1 MIAEMKNVTKRGDI
15 AFKCLKNRHR
25 IIVSKHFGES
35 LVRKVHE
42 FYGHIGA
49 HHLAEKLRPLY
60 YFQNMDSMID
70 TFCKKCEIC
79 IKNKSRRCR
88 LLGKMSK
95 LGPATKPFEI
105 MSVDT
110 VGGFSGNRSP
120 KKYMHILVDHFTRKA
135 FISTTKTQT
144 TRDFIKLIDRVTRN
158 ENVHTI
164 LADQYSALNS
174 KDLKMYLRDRGVKLV
189 LTSVNNPE
197 SNGLNERLN
206 QTLVNRIRCK
216 INSDTRRPWSVIAEE
231 CVDEYNR
238 TDHSVTKFS
247 PDYLMYGRRTHIV
260 PQELIEDRDLAHD
273 RKEAFNKSQENFMK
287 NKERID
293 RNRKEQD
300 IKPNDFVFV
309 ETGSK
314 LNRNKLAEIRL
325 GPFRVLNKLSN
336 TMFEIDSGKRKK
348 ESNIFH
354 VSKLVPVHCPPGG
367 KM

>member
-79 IKNKSRRCR
+79 IKKKSRRCR

-144 TRDFIKLIDRVTRN
+144 TRDFIKLIDRVTRD

-273 RKEAFNKSQENFMK
+273 RKEAFIKSQKNFMK